1 MIYETLINIPN
12 MYLVALGKQQSK
24 QTEKKICLDLERTEG
39 EENVLKRQPC
49 NWWLGHRLSVQGW
62 RTWGPGGEASLGQRM
77 EDKVKHTEKGVPVV
91 DGDKVRKEQSIMSRA
106 H

>member
-12 MYLVALGKQQSK
+12 MYLVALGKLQSK
-24 QTEKKICLDLERTEG
+24 QTEKKISLDLERTEG

-62 RTWGPGGEASLGQRM
+62 GTWGPGGETSMGQRM
-77 EDKVKHTEKGVPVV
+77 DDKVKHTEKGVPVV
-91 DGDKVRKEQSIMSRA
+91 DGDKERKEQSIMSRA